1 MKRLSILTAFIFLQ
15 TSLLFSQT
23 INIHL
28 SDGSISQLNLSEIDS
43 ITFSTTSNSNSL
55 FLISE
60 AKYNDTDN
68 LETIVK
74 NLYGD
79 EYRIADWN
87 DIVNYCNQNSPETFI
102 NSINWQVGESYSLL
116 VTKDGNHFYNNGDRH
131 YYITRFDH
139 NKPGGFFAHDNI
151 DNNYIC
157 LGSWHEISMKILV
170 IKK

>member
-1 MKRLSILTAFIFLQ
+1 MKRLIIFIAFSLLQ

-28 SDGSISQLNLSEIDS
+28 SDGSISQFNLSEIDS
-43 ITFSTTSNSNSL
+43 ITFSTTSNSNNL
-55 FLISE
+55 FLITQ
-60 AKYNDTDN
+60 AKYTETDDLDT
-68 LETIVK
+68 IIK

-87 DIVNYCNQNSPETFI
+87 DIVNFCNENSPEAFV
-102 NSINWQVGESYSLL
+102 NSINWQVGESYSLM
-116 VTKDGNHFYNNGDRH
+116 VTKDGNHFYNSGDRH

-139 NKPGGFFAHDNI
+139 NKPLGFLAHENI
-151 DNNYIC
+151 DNNFIC
-157 LGSWHEISMKILV
+157 LGSWYGISMKILV